1 MLPAARRIRLT
12 LARAFSLPACLCV
25 WSRIQSLLA
34 AGGLAG
40 ATGAWAA
47 TPADVVKT
55 R

>member
-12 LARAFSLPACLCV
+12 LARAFSLPACV
-25 WSRIQSLLA
+25 WSSIQSLLA